1 MRHCRCSS
9 KNNHRGQAGF
19 TLIEVLIALA
29 IISVAL
35 AAFVRITSQTTT
47 NLGHLEQRSLAMLSA
62 ENSVAELKISSLPA
76 PGIQTI
82 DCPQADQP
90 FICRVQIGPTQHG
103 TRSVAVEVY
112 PDRNTDR
119 HLASLRTRLP
129 EQTR

>member
-1 MRHCRCSS
+1 
-9 KNNHRGQAGF
+9 
-19 TLIEVLIALA
+19 
-29 IISVAL
+29 
-35 AAFVRITSQTTT
+35 
-47 NLGHLEQRSLAMLSA
+47 MLSA

-129 EQTR
+129 EQAR